1 MKRNTYVTAA
11 LFVVFGLLTVVYWQ
25 MGERQADEE
34 IPIAATLRPQDDV
47 TANAEIPKDA
57 EDVDADGEDVEDA
70 EDADAMA
77 EAEDAQDSEDSEE
90 TEEAEVDAEAMAEA
104 EDAEHAEDEA
114 SADDAGAIAEV
125 IDEDADANVDESS
138 REVISSLDAL
148 RDDLEHGRSEQVG
161 ALTDIIASAD
171 FDPETK
177 SAAKDSL
184 NELQALANSSRMLE
198 TVIGHMGFEDVL
210 VRASAD
216 FVQITV
222 QVSSLEDAPTRDE
235 LAELYVLAGIEFGAH
250 RNGNI
255 SIDFQPLN

>member
-25 MGERQADEE
+25 MGERQTDEE

-57 EDVDADGEDVEDA
+57 EDVDADGEDA
-70 EDADAMA
+70 EDADALADA
-77 EAEDAQDSEDSEE
+77 ECA
-90 TEEAEVDAEAMAEA
+90 EEAEEADDAEAMA
-104 EDAEHAEDEA
+104 DAEEVEEEV
-114 SADDAGAIAEV
+114 DDSGALAEV
-125 IDEDADANVDESS
+125 EEDADADVDESS
-138 REVISSLDAL
+138 SEVISSLDAL

-184 NELQALANSSRMLE
+184 NELQSLANSSRMLE

-222 QVSSLEDAPTRDE
+222 QVASLEDAPTRDE

>member
-1 MKRNTYVTAA
+1 M
-11 LFVVFGLLTVVYWQ
+11 
-25 MGERQADEE
+25 
-34 IPIAATLRPQDDV
+34 
-47 TANAEIPKDA
+47 
-57 EDVDADGEDVEDA
+57 
-70 EDADAMA
+70 ADA
-77 EAEDAQDSEDSEE
+77 
-90 TEEAEVDAEAMAEA
+90 EEAEGTDEDAEAMADAEDAEA
-104 EDAEHAEDEA
+104 EDAETEEA
-114 SADDAGAIAEV
+114 GKGNVEETADTESVVDVEENIEGEV
-125 IDEDADANVDESS
+125 ADIDESS

-148 RDDLEHGRSEQVG
+148 RADMENGRAEQVS
-161 ALTDIIASAD
+161 ALTDIIAGAD

-184 NELQALANSSRMLE
+184 NELQTLSNSSRMLE

-216 FVQITV
+216 FVQVTV
-222 QVSSLEDAPTRDE
+222 QVSSLDDVPTREE